1 MINSSSNA
9 RINPAFLSRS
19 NVMGKMIVETIQM
32 KVIVT
37 PAVSDMNII
46 QCCIIGSLTQFLQTL
61 LFNHGLKISGNFDE

>member
-19 NVMGKMIVETIQM
+19 NVMGKMIVETTQM

-37 PAVSDMNII
+37 PAVSDVNII
-46 QCCIIGSLTQFLQTL
+46 QCCIGSQTQFFYTL
-61 LFNHGLKISGNFDE
+61 LYNPH